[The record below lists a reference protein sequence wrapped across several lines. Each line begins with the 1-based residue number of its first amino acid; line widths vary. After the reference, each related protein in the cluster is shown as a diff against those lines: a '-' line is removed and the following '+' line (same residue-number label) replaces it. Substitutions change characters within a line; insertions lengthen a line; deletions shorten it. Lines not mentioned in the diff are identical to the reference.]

1 MNRLPRTRLATVGTV
16 LLLAASVS
24 HAADVSESHTRP
36 AVSSQRA
43 IHKISHRRSKASRKP
58 HPRGQQ
64 AIDTTR
70 ARQIQEALLR
80 EHYLTGQPSGVWDEA
95 SQEAMRRYQQAQGW
109 QTKTVPDS
117 RALIRLGLGPDHE
130 HLLNPESAMTT
141 GPALPQPQAKP
152 QVRKSPSGGSL
163 SLPAAASP
171 APMASPAITPALSP
185 NR

>member
-24 HAADVSESHTRP
+24 QAADVSESHNRP
-36 AVSSQRA
+36 AASSQRSV
-43 IHKISHRRSKASRKP
+43 HKISHRHGKAARKP

-70 ARQIQEALLR
+70 AREIQEALLR
-80 EHYLTGQPSGVWDEA
+80 EHYLTGQPSGVWDET
-95 SQEAMRRYQQAQGW
+95 SQDAMRRYQQAQGW

-152 QVRKSPSGGSL
+152 QVRKSPSSGAL
-163 SLPAAASP
+163 SSPTATP
-171 APMASPAITPALSP
+171 APMASPAITPAIAP

>member
-24 HAADVSESHTRP
+24 HAADVSEHTRP
-36 AVSSQRA
+36 AASSQRPV
-43 IHKISHRRSKASRKP
+43 HKIAHRRSKASRKP

-70 ARQIQEALLR
+70 ARQIQEALVR
-80 EHYLTGQPSGVWDEA
+80 EHYLSGQPSGDWDEV
-95 SQEAMRRYQQAQGW
+95 SQGAMRRYQQDQGW
-109 QTKTVPDS
+109 QSKTVPHA

-141 GPALPQPQAKP
+141 GPALPQPQAKAQGAKP
-152 QVRKSPSGGSL
+152 PPSVPFS
-163 SLPAAASP
+163 STTAATS
-171 APMASPAITPALSP
+171 APMASPAITPAISP